1 MKATFSNSVT
11 IKLSEDYDTKDF
23 LFYSKAILALC
34 EKHLQNRNISPK
46 MKLFSLKNK
55 SFAINNMG
63 FVFDTH
69 GDIAKALEYYH
80 QSLKIDVQIKDTL
93 GMATGICNMAFVLTG
108 QGEIKKTL
116 EYYDKCL
123 MLFKSINDKIGIATV
138 YNGLPMLAEYN
149 EL

>member
-1 MKATFSNSVT
+1 
-11 IKLSEDYDTKDF
+11 
-23 LFYSKAILALC
+23 
-34 EKHLQNRNISPK
+34 

-55 SFAINNMG
+55 SFAINNIG

-123 MLFKSINDKIGIATV
+123 MLFKSINDKIEIVTV
-138 YNGLPMLAEYN
+138 YNGLPMLAEYK

>member
-1 MKATFSNSVT
+1 
-11 IKLSEDYDTKDF
+11 
-23 LFYSKAILALC
+23 
-34 EKHLQNRNISPK
+34 
-46 MKLFSLKNK
+46 
-55 SFAINNMG
+55 
-63 FVFDTH
+63 
-69 GDIAKALEYYH
+69 
-80 QSLKIDVQIKDTL
+80 
-93 GMATGICNMAFVLTG
+93 MATGICNMAFVLTG